1 MALHLHSHNI
11 HGVIFDY
18 GKVTALIYM
27 RYVVLT
33 ALLLKMLIFGDVMLF
48 LVLQFLMLQTIMTPS
63 L

>member
-1 MALHLHSHNI
+1 MALHLYSHNI